1 VEQSKT
7 KLVGVIAIALL
18 VVGGT
23 GAAVILN
30 RQDESPNSTETSSTV
45 ESTPSTS
52 TPSGSDNSTSDT
64 YADGDYTANGSYRT
78 PGGIESVDVSLSLAG
93 NEITD
98 VDVQGSGSGDSA
110 RYQSM
115 FREKIADIVVG
126 KNIDEIDVSRVS
138 GSSLTSTGFNE
149 AVETIRQEAASA
161 A

>member
-1 VEQSKT
+1 MEQSKT

-30 RQDESPNSTETSSTV
+30 RQDESPSSTETSSTV

-52 TPSGSDNSTSDT
+52 TPSSNSGTSDT
-64 YADGDYTANGSYRT
+64 YADGDYTASGSYRT

-93 NEITD
+93 SEITD

>member
-1 VEQSKT
+1 MEQSKT

-30 RQDESPNSTETSSTV
+30 KQDESPNGTETSSTV
-45 ESTPSTS
+45 ESTPSTT
-52 TPSGSDNSTSDT
+52 TPSSNSTSDT
-64 YADGDYTANGSYRT
+64 YTDGDYTASGSYRT
-78 PGGIESVDVSLSLAG
+78 PGGIESVDVSLTLAG
-93 NEITD
+93 NAITD
-98 VDVQGSGSGDSA
+98 VEVAGSGSGDSA

-149 AVETIRQEAASA
+149 AIETIRQEAASA